1 MNVDIDN
8 TVQHNKTLRLFAAAP
23 CELPHISHG
32 QYLLGYRAGL
42 TIGNGSS
49 VMFQCD
55 TDYKPSTGAP
65 VECVLG
71 ELRPHTPSCRKGKT
85 LLHTCGLYSFLFG
98 TL

>member
-1 MNVDIDN
+1 MIINIVLYI
-8 TVQHNKTLRLFAAAP
+8 AP

-55 TDYKPSTGAP
+55 PEYKSSTLAP

-71 ELRPHTPSCRKGKT
+71 ELRPHTPSCRKGNEIMN
-85 LLHTCGLYSFLFG
+85 LYFIVLNITNSL
-98 TL
+98 TQLPNNV